1 MKRTIIVGCM
11 VLSLVR
17 AANVQAAEGESYVTV
32 AQADGNVSQASVDRA
47 NDLLNVMPKNLLDGF
62 LDNGWTFYVTDKN
75 IAYDILGGQFNSLKP
90 PHD

>member
-11 VLSLVR
+11 VLSLVG

-47 NDLLNVMPKNLLDGF
+47 NDLLNVMPKTCWMDFWIMDGH
-62 LDNGWTFYVTDKN
+62 
-75 IAYDILGGQFNSLKP
+75 SM
-90 PHD
+90 